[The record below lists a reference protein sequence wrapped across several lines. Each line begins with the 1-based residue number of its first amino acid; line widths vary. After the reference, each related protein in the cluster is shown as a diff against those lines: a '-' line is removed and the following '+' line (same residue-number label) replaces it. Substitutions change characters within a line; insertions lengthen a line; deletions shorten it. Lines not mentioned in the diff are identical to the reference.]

1 MRDTPRATKSPGS
14 KAAAAR
20 GRRAPGSGPSHAAA
34 KAPPPPR
41 GFEDR
46 SERSSDTQ
54 RAPSLLDALGNG
66 ASSMAPAGGGA
77 GPSAAASP
85 RFFRVLPAP
94 PPPAQAP
101 LAPWAG
107 ALARG
112 APPLPSPHP
121 LSPGFGAAHASTA
134 LDLGAV
140 VRDAVAGRA
149 RPLPLGLRLDAAALS
164 AEMARPAAP

>member
-1 MRDTPRATKSPGS
+1 MRDTPRATKSPLS
-14 KAAAAR
+14 KAAPAR
-20 GRRAPGSGPSHAAA
+20 GRRAPGGAPSHP

-41 GFEDR
+41 GFEEDR

-54 RAPSLLDALGNG
+54 RAPSLLDALGDG

-85 RFFRVLPAP
+85 RFFRVPPPP

-101 LAPWAG
+101 LAQWAS

-121 LSPGFGAAHASTA
+121 LSPGFGAAHAPTA

-164 AEMARPAAP
+164 AEMARPAP